1 MRFIIFCH
9 RATLTLGNY
18 FSKNIIRQW
27 PGVEI
32 ELFQTIRAL
41 QERIRQISCAV
52 KNEIYI
58 FFADSKRRLLELI
71 QLNRLMA
78 DKKLILVVPEQSE
91 EMMRLAIQ
99 LYPRYI
105 AGISDTY
112 EELSCVLKKMTLNS
126 YDLLN

>member
-1 MRFIIFCH
+1 
-9 RATLTLGNY
+9 
-18 FSKNIIRQW
+18 
-27 PGVEI
+27 
-32 ELFQTIRAL
+32 
-41 QERIRQISCAV
+41 
-52 KNEIYI
+52 
-58 FFADSKRRLLELI
+58 
-71 QLNRLMA
+71 MA